1 MTKLDMPNHIYEI
14 HNPKIAKPHMETLLK
29 KLSESSPHWYGDSYG
44 NDLMANVSLQYQ
56 DSKWITIQ
64 IPNSNIDSPEEEFF
78 SNFYVYHND
87 GGTYDPDGFNKCCES
102 LDDAVKV
109 ATDLLKKLGGDKTV
123 SQYSVFISRCEGGR
137 IDFNNYEDAK
147 KFEKDGFIPDHLAD
161 KVVWD
166 GGCEEYDL
174 KNTTYWRKN

>member
-56 DSKWITIQ
+56 ENRWIHIQ
-64 IPNSNIDSPEEEFF
+64 IPNSKNDAPELEEF
-78 SNFYVYHND
+78 SKFYVYHSEQLKND
-87 GGTYDPDGFNKCCES
+87 FEFNECCES

>member
-14 HNPKIAKPHMETLLK
+14 HNPKIAKPHMETLLE

-56 DSKWITIQ
+56 ENRWIHIQ
-64 IPNSNIDSPEEEFF
+64 IPNSKNDAPELEEF
-78 SNFYVYHND
+78 SKFYVYHSEQLKND
-87 GGTYDPDGFNKCCES
+87 FEFNECCES

-123 SQYSVFISRCEGGR
+123 PQYCVTITRSEKGHVYF
-137 IDFNNYEDAK
+137 DNFADAK
-147 KFEKDGFIPDHLAD
+147 KFKDDEFIPDD
-161 KVVWD
+161 IRVKWN
-166 GGCEEYDL
+166 GGEDIFDL
-174 KNTTYWRKN
+174 KDITYWRKN

>member
-14 HNPKIAKPHMETLLK
+14 HNPKIAKPHMENLLE

-44 NDLMANVSLQYQ
+44 NDLVANVSLQYQ
-56 DSKWITIQ
+56 ENRWIHIQ
-64 IPNSNIDSPEEEFF
+64 IPNSKNNAPEQEEF
-78 SNFYVYHND
+78 SKFYVYHSD
-87 GGTYDPDGFNKCCES
+87 QVSDFEFNKECES

-137 IDFNNYEDAK
+137 IDFNNHEDAK

>member
-14 HNPKIAKPHMETLLK
+14 HNPKIAKPYMENLLE

-78 SNFYVYHND
+78 SNFHVYHND

-102 LDDAVKV
+102 LDEAVKV
-109 ATDLLKKLGGDKTV
+109 ATDLLKELGGDKTV
-123 SQYSVFISRCEGGR
+123 PKYCVTITRSEKGHVYF
-137 IDFNNYEDAK
+137 DNYKDAK
-147 KFEKDGFIPDHLAD
+147 KFEKDGFISDD
-161 KVVWD
+161 IKVKWN
-166 GGCEEYDL
+166 GGEDIFDL
-174 KNTTYWRKN
+174 KDITYWRKN